1 MRALRMV
8 LVIVVLSS
16 LVSGCQWL
24 CQALC
29 GNSQQPDPKAA
40 VFSGQVVSSTGT
52 PLPDATVT
60 VNGQSVTAT
69 DKGLFKLTVGSAP
82 SYIVT
87 IRHKGYGVFSRV
99 YTKGVH
105 RDRWPLYRA
114 TLTTLNPAV
123 GGIVQD
129 TQAANCL
136 AARPHSGWDHL
147 EVKGGPVSGNLR
159 AALDSAYKPA
169 GCNAAEVEVGPAEI
183 EHFERHR
190 LKLRMNLGPRSAPA
204 RHDGASSAERNAC
217 RGKLPAVSGL
227 SKHRCLVEDERPPLD
242 RTAAG

>member
-24 CQALC
+24 CQTLC

-169 GCNAAEVEVGPAEI
+169 GCNAGVSIAIPPNALVDA
-183 EHFERHR
+183 
-190 LKLRMNLGPRSAPA
+190 
-204 RHDGASSAERNAC
+204 DGNN
-217 RGKLPAVSGL
+217 
-227 SKHRCLVEDERPPLD
+227 PPPQV
-242 RTAAG
+242 